1 MSRLPEPETYAPE
14 RIAEF
19 LLNNSLSEDE
29 YRRNLA
35 EVISLGIDPL
45 SINPE
50 YLIQDEPWQRPEAHR
65 DILLARRT
73 S

>member
-1 MSRLPEPETYAPE
+1 MAQMPEPEIYTPE
-14 RIAEF
+14 RTAEF

-35 EVISLGIDPL
+35 EVLAMGVDPLAIDPDV
-45 SINPE
+45 
-50 YLIQDEPWQRPEAHR
+50 LIQDEPWQRPDRHS
-65 DILLARRT
+65 DILLARRH